1 VCNYVSFRRCKIKQ
15 RAIPLVFAIVLSK
28 ISVQSLLSRATK
40 ANGAMIGSYIMTSL
54 KKLGLALAL
63 GTMLSGAAQAKSLV
77 YCSEGSPENF
87 TPAINTTGTSLD
99 AARPVYNQLVQFVPG
114 TTDVEPGLAESYEVS
129 ADGLTVT
136 FKLRAGVKIHSGV
149 NGFTPTRDFN
159 ADDVLFSFN
168 RQWKADHPF
177 HKVSGASFDY
187 FNDMGMPDLLA
198 SIEAPDPLTV
208 VMKLT
213 APNAP
218 ILANLA
224 MDFATI
230 QSAEYADFLMKAGKP
245 EQFDQIPVGTGAF
258 SFVDYQK
265 DAVIRFKANPDFWGG
280 KQKIDDLIYAIT
292 PDATAR
298 WAKMQAGECQIMPY
312 PNPADLEA
320 IGKDPNIELVSQAG
334 LNIGYMAMNAQKP
347 PFDKVEVRK
356 AIAMAIDRDAILK
369 EVYQGAGQKAKN
381 PIPPTMW
388 SYNDAVQDIPYDPAK
403 AQEMLKAA
411 GITTLETDLWWMPVQ
426 RPYNPNAKR
435 MGEMVQADLAKVGI
449 NAKLVSYEWGE
460 YRKRA
465 QAGEHQMAF
474 LGWTGDNGDPDNFL
488 AVLLGC
494 NKEGKPNGNNI
505 PKWCNAKFQEVI
517 AKAAAS
523 ASKDERVKLYMEA
536 QEIVAADVPWLNVAH
551 STVFE
556 PVSKKV
562 TGYKVSPLG
571 AHVFVGVDVAE

>member
-1 VCNYVSFRRCKIKQ
+1 MKSLK
-15 RAIPLVFAIVLSK
+15 LVGAAF
-28 ISVQSLLSRATK
+28 LLS
-40 ANGAMIGSYIMTSL
+40 
-54 KKLGLALAL
+54 
-63 GTMLSGAAQAKSLV
+63 TMLTSMAQAKSLV

-114 TTDVEPGLAESYEVS
+114 TTQVEAGLAEKYEVS
-129 ADGLTVT
+129 ADGLTLT
-136 FKLRAGVKIHSGV
+136 FHLRKGVKFHSGV

-168 RQWKADHPF
+168 RQWKDDHPY
-177 HKVSGASFDY
+177 HKVSGGAFDY

-198 SIEAPDPLTV
+198 SIEAPDPMTI
-208 VMKLT
+208 VMKLKM
-213 APNAP
+213 PNAP
-218 ILANLA
+218 ILANLS

-230 QSAEYADFLMKAGKP
+230 QSAEYADYLMKKGTP

-258 SFVDYQK
+258 SFVEYQK
-265 DAVIRFKANPDFWGG
+265 DAVIRFKANPDYWGG
-280 KQKIDDLIYAIT
+280 KQKVDDLIYAIT

-298 WAKMQAGECQIMPY
+298 YAKMQAGECQIMNV

-320 IGKDPNIELVSQAG
+320 MKKDANINLMSQAG

-388 SYNDAVQDIPYDPAK
+388 SYNDAVKDIPYDPAK
-403 AQEMLKAA
+403 AAEMLKAA
-411 GITTLETDLWWMPVQ
+411 GITSLDTDLWWMPVQ

-435 MGEMVQADLAKVGI
+435 MGEMVQADLEKVGI
-449 NAKLVSYEWGE
+449 HAKLVSYEWGE

-494 NKEGKPNGNNI
+494 DKTGKPNGNNI
-505 PKWCNAKFQEVI
+505 PKWCNAKFQADI
-517 AKAAAS
+517 AKAASS
-523 ASKDERVKLYMEA
+523 ADHDERVKLYGDA
-536 QEIVAADVPWLNVAH
+536 QQIVADEVPWLNIAH

-556 PVSKKV
+556 PISKKV

-571 AHVFVGVDVAE
+571 SHVFVGVDVAE